1 MSYHD
6 ERMSGS
12 DAATVIHNYDEYGES
27 SQRFVTRKGFRF
39 ANSKYRIKKVWREQ
53 LQPICLGTALVI
65 LGLTFGLFWALFMPI
80 VGCYILWR
88 AKLVNIQQARSAGM
102 FGAAIAIGWIIYLRW
117 FI

>member
-12 DAATVIHNYDEYGES
+12 DAATVIHNYDEYEEPDTS
-27 SQRFVTRKGFRF
+27 FV
-39 ANSKYRIKKVWREQ
+39 KKVWIVNRITTKDSREYFHAM
-53 LQPICLGTALVI
+53 CLGTGLVM

-80 VGCYILWR
+80 VGSYILSR
-88 AKLVNIQQARSAGM
+88 AKLVNYQLARRAGIY
-102 FGAAIAIGWIIYLRW
+102 GAAIAIGWIIYLRW

>member
-6 ERMSGS
+6 ERMSGG

-39 ANSKYRIKKVWREQ
+39 ANSKYRIKKVWREH
-53 LQPICLGTALVI
+53 LQPICLGTGLVI
-65 LGLTFGLFWALFMPI
+65 LGLTFGLFWGLFMPI
-80 VGCYILWR
+80 VGSYILWR
-88 AKLVNIQQARSAGM
+88 AKLIYSHAARAAGIY
-102 FGAAIAIGWIIYLRW
+102 GAGLAIGWIIYLRW